1 LAWYIVLAYVLG
13 ALSSLH
19 ALLHTRTPQGTI
31 AWLMALNTVPMLA
44 VPAWWVFGRSR
55 FQGYVIQRRELAT
68 RTDAAMEQLRDDFRD
83 YVLPLETRH
92 AAERLAGMP
101 AVVGNAVELLV
112 DGQATFDSI
121 LDGIAAAERSVVVQ
135 FYIVRDDRLGKRFSE
150 ALRERARAGVVVY
163 FLYDEMGSWG
173 LPSAYLAQ
181 LAAAGVRVTSFHS
194 TRGPK
199 NRFQLNFRNH
209 RKIVVVDGQVGW
221 VGGHNVGDEY
231 LGLDPRIGPWRDT
244 HVRID
249 GPAATA
255 LLIAFCEDWAWA
267 KDERIFAD
275 HYRAPGQRAGDAAVL
290 VVPSGPADRLETA
303 SLFHQLVI
311 QAAHRRVWIASPYFV
326 PDSAVMAALHLAALR
341 GVDVRILIP
350 DRPDSALVR
359 LSAYAFLG
367 DLLASGVRI
376 FRYQPGFMHQK
387 VMLVDDELATV
398 STANFDNRSFRL
410 NFEVTALVRDA
421 EFGKSVEQMLDGD
434 LTLSFEMTSAEV
446 LARGFWARVASRL
459 AYLTAPIQ

>member
-1 LAWYIVLAYVLG
+1 MAWYLLVFYVLG

-19 ALLHTRTPQGTI
+19 ALLRTRTPQGTI

-55 FQGYVIQRRELAT
+55 FYGYVVQRRELAM
-68 RTDAAMEQLRDDFRD
+68 RTDAAMEQLRGDFRD
-83 YVLPLETRH
+83 FVLPLETRH

-101 AVVGNAVELLV
+101 ALMGNAVELLV

-135 FYIVRDDRLGKRFSE
+135 FYIVRDDRLGKRIAQ
-150 ALRERARAGVVVY
+150 ALCERARAGVAVY
-163 FLYDEMGSWG
+163 FLYDEIGSWD
-173 LPSAYLAQ
+173 LPSAYVVKLES
-181 LAAAGVRVTSFHS
+181 AGVRVSSFHS
-194 TRGPK
+194 TRGPT
-199 NRFQLNFRNH
+199 NRFQINFRNH

-231 LGLDPRIGPWRDT
+231 LGLDAKIGPWRDT
-244 HVRID
+244 HVRIE

-255 LLIAFCEDWAWA
+255 LLITFCEDWSWA

-275 HYRAPGQRAGDAAVL
+275 HYRAPEAPQGDAAVL

-311 QAAHRRVWIASPYFV
+311 QSAHRRLWIATPYFV

-367 DLLASGVRI
+367 DLLASGVRV

-387 VMLVDDELATV
+387 VLLVDDELATV
-398 STANFDNRSFRL
+398 GTANFDNRSFRL
-410 NFEVTALVRDA
+410 NFEVTALVRDRAFA
-421 EFGKSVEQMLDGD
+421 ESVEQMLDGD
-434 LTLSFEMTSAEV
+434 FTLSFEMTSAE
-446 LARGFWARVASRL
+446 LEARGFWRRVASRL